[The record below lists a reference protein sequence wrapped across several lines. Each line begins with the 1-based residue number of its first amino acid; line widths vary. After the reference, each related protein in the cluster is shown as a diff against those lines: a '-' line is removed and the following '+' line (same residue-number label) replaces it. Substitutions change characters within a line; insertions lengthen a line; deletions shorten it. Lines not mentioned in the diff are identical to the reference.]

1 MKGYVLDYINE
12 NEFKKLE
19 RALKKYNM
27 LAYKKLNFEYYPA
40 LRNGKFV
47 GELTSQNKK
56 AGTESYE
63 LKLPSDSMFSQVHG
77 DVKLIYTAVMSVNT
91 KAKYI
96 LGGLLGIFMFQQLQ
110 NMGMLVGLMPI
121 TGITLPLISSGGSSL
136 ISYMIGLAYA
146 FMVHDHT
153 KKNPVYEESKMP
165 SIISKK
171 TS

>member
-47 GELTSQNKK
+47 GEMTSQNKK

-63 LKLPSDSMFSQVHG
+63 LKLPTDELFAKVHG
-77 DVKLIYTAVMSVNT
+77 EIILHYTVYTEKNI
-91 KAKYI
+91 I
-96 LGGLLGIFMFQQLQ
+96 L
-110 NMGMLVGLMPI
+110 
-121 TGITLPLISSGGSSL
+121 
-136 ISYMIGLAYA
+136 
-146 FMVHDHT
+146 
-153 KKNPVYEESKMP
+153 KR
-165 SIISKK
+165 
-171 TS
+171 